1 VIPLYKHARKLFK
14 KSGLTLAGLK
24 ANTIE
29 LFSSRDLVIII
40 FFTILGLGGVFAATL
55 VTVTAPDSQG
65 AGYLAATSCDESI
78 TVNKDVVFNSSTK
91 RFEVSTISI
100 SGVDQRYDA
109 NGRNGCGNRVLEMA
123 IPINGVPTYTSW
135 SIPSSSVSS
144 SVFTISSGV
153 GCSRYD
159 SNSPT
164 ISIDS
169 ILLNSLA
176 FTVKPGTS
184 SIEDDANLQIK
195 YSVDE
200 YDSYPNSG
208 NTIYDL
214 ISGKT
219 INTVLDIAQNGAIT
233 NTSAVATD
241 SRRVKYLTISQAN
254 LSAIKSATTPQVD
267 AQSIFLWIY
276 PLDLDDN
283 GTADNGVIYNEI
295 GSNDIWHDPQIEMF
309 NGKVRFNRWSN
320 PGGYAS
326 ISPNPY
332 ESLEITPNQWHL
344 IGFTGT
350 LTQITGYIDGT
361 ALTPATQ
368 PWYRNPNNTIT
379 HQIGGSDLV
388 TKLGDGSN
396 GDFRFNSFYLFNKA
410 LSSAEVTTLYNYT
423 KGCKR

>member
-1 VIPLYKHARKLFK
+1 MSSLLKRALKLITR
-14 KSGLTLAGLK
+14 SSILLRAQSNK
-24 ANTIE
+24 AIN
-29 LFSSRDLVIII
+29 LFSKRDFIVIT
-40 FFTILGLGGVFAATL
+40 FFTILGMGGVFAAGL
-55 VTVTAPDSQG
+55 VTLTQSESQG
-65 AGYLAATSCDESI
+65 AGYLRATTCDPAVTI
-78 TVNKDVVFNSSTK
+78 NKNVLFDPVSKRYVVT
-91 RFEVSTISI
+91 TISL
-100 SGVDQRYDA
+100 SNVDQRYDP
-109 NGRNGCGNRVLEMA
+109 NGENGCGKRVLEMA
-123 IPINGVPTYTSW
+123 IPINGVISYTSW

-159 SNSPT
+159 SSSPT

-169 ILLNSLA
+169 TLLNDLA

-200 YDSYPNSG
+200 YDSYPDSG
-208 NTIYDL
+208 NTIYDQ
-214 ISGKT
+214 IGT
-219 INTVLDIAQNGAIT
+219 AQNGAIT

-241 SRRVKYLTISQAN
+241 SRRVKYLTISQTNSSVIA
-254 LSAIKSATTPQVD
+254 SAGTTQGD
-267 AQSIFLWIY
+267 TQSIFLWIY
-276 PLDLDDN
+276 PLDSNNDGISD
-283 GTADNGVIYNEI
+283 GGVIYNEN
-295 GSNDIWHDPQIEMF
+295 GPGGGWHDPQIEMVG
-309 NGKVRFNRWSN
+309 GKVRFNRWSSA
-320 PGGYAS
+320 GYTL

-332 ESLEITPNQWHL
+332 ESSLITPNQWHL

-361 ALTPATQ
+361 ALSTATQ
-368 PWYRNPNNTIT
+368 PWYRNPTNTIT
-379 HQIGGSDLV
+379 HKIGGSDSV
-388 TKLGDGSN
+388 TNLGDGTN

>member
-1 VIPLYKHARKLFK
+1 MIPIYKHARKRLKHSSF
-14 KSGLTLAGLK
+14 SLAGLR

-29 LFSSRDLVIII
+29 LLTRRDLAIII
-40 FFTILGLGGVFAATL
+40 FFAILGIGGAFAAGL

-91 RFEVSTISI
+91 RFEVATISV

-144 SVFTISSGV
+144 SIFTISSGV

-200 YDSYPNSG
+200 YDSYPDSG
-208 NTIYDL
+208 NTIYDQ
-214 ISGKT
+214 IGT
-219 INTVLDIAQNGAIT
+219 AQNGAIT
-233 NTSAVATD
+233 NNSGVATD
-241 SRRVKYLTISQAN
+241 SRRVKYLTISQTNSSVIA
-254 LSAIKSATTPQVD
+254 SAGTTQGV

-276 PLDLDDN
+276 PLDLDSN
-283 GTADNGVIYNEI
+283 GIADGGVIYNEN
-295 GSNDIWHDPQIEMF
+295 GPGGTWHDPQIEMVG
-309 NGKVRFNRWSN
+309 GKVRFNRWSLS
-320 PGGYAS
+320 GYDAV
-326 ISPNPY
+326 SPNPY
-332 ESLEITPNQWHL
+332 ESSLITPNQWHL

-350 LTQITGYIDGT
+350 LTQITGYINGT
-361 ALTPATQ
+361 ALSTATQ
-368 PWYRNPNNTIT
+368 PWYRNPTNTIT
-379 HQIGGSDLV
+379 HKIGGSDSV
-388 TKLGDGSN
+388 TNLGDGTN

-410 LSSAEVTTLYNYT
+410 LSSAEVTSLYNYT
-423 KGCKR
+423 KNCKR

>member
-1 VIPLYKHARKLFK
+1 MSSLLKHALKLIARSFILLRAQ
-14 KSGLTLAGLK
+14 SNK
-24 ANTIE
+24 AIN
-29 LFSSRDLVIII
+29 LFSKRDFIVIT
-40 FFTILGLGGVFAATL
+40 FFTILGMGGVFAAGL
-55 VTVTAPDSQG
+55 VTLTQSESQG
-65 AGYLAATSCDESI
+65 AGYLRATTCDPAVTI
-78 TVNKDVVFNSSTK
+78 NKNVLFDPVSKRYVVT
-91 RFEVSTISI
+91 TISL
-100 SGVDQRYDA
+100 SNVDQRYDP
-109 NGRNGCGNRVLEMA
+109 NGENGCGKRVLEMA
-123 IPINGVPTYTSW
+123 IPINGVISYTSW

-200 YDSYPNSG
+200 YDSYPDSG
-208 NTIYDL
+208 NTIYDQ
-214 ISGKT
+214 IGT
-219 INTVLDIAQNGAIT
+219 AQNGAIT

-254 LSAIKSATTPQVD
+254 SSVIASAGTTQGD
-267 AQSIFLWIY
+267 TQSIFLWIY
-276 PLDLDDN
+276 PLDSNNDGISD
-283 GTADNGVIYNEI
+283 GGVIYNEN
-295 GSNDIWHDPQIEMF
+295 GPGGGWHDPQIEMVG
-309 NGKVRFNRWSN
+309 GKVRFNRWSSA
-320 PGGYAS
+320 GYTL

-332 ESLEITPNQWHL
+332 ESSLITPNQWHL

-361 ALTPATQ
+361 ALSTATQ
-368 PWYRNPNNTIT
+368 PWYRNPTNTIT
-379 HQIGGSDLV
+379 HKIGGSDSV
-388 TKLGDGSN
+388 TNLGDGTN

>member
-1 VIPLYKHARKLFK
+1 MIPLYKHARKLFK

-29 LFSSRDLVIII
+29 LFSRRDLVIII

-91 RFEVSTISI
+91 RFEVATISI

-200 YDSYPNSG
+200 YDSYPDSG
-208 NTIYDL
+208 NTIYDQ
-214 ISGKT
+214 IGT
-219 INTVLDIAQNGAIT
+219 AQNGAIT

-241 SRRVKYLTISQAN
+241 SRRVKYLTISQTNSSVIA
-254 LSAIKSATTPQVD
+254 SAGTTQGD
-267 AQSIFLWIY
+267 TQSIFLWIY
-276 PLDLDDN
+276 PLDSNNDEISD
-283 GTADNGVIYNEI
+283 GGVIYNEN
-295 GSNDIWHDPQIEMF
+295 GPGGGWHDPQIEMVG
-309 NGKVRFNRWSN
+309 GKVRFNRWSTN
-320 PGGYAS
+320 INGGYAG

-332 ESLEITPNQWHL
+332 ESSPITPNQWHL

-350 LTQITGYIDGT
+350 LTQITGYINGT
-361 ALTPATQ
+361 ALSTATQ
-368 PWYRNPNNTIT
+368 PWLRNGGLIT
-379 HQIGGSDLV
+379 HKIGGSDSL
-388 TKLGDGSN
+388 TNLGDGTN

>member
-14 KSGLTLAGLK
+14 KSGLTLAVLK

-29 LFSSRDLVIII
+29 LFSRRDLVIII

-200 YDSYPNSG
+200 YDSYPDSG
-208 NTIYDL
+208 NTIYDQ
-214 ISGKT
+214 IGT
-219 INTVLDIAQNGAIT
+219 AQNGAIT

-241 SRRVKYLTISQAN
+241 SRRVKYLTISQTNSSVIA
-254 LSAIKSATTPQVD
+254 SAGTTQGD
-267 AQSIFLWIY
+267 TQSIFLWIY
-276 PLDLDDN
+276 PLDLDSN
-283 GTADNGVIYNEI
+283 GIADDGVIYNENGPG
-295 GSNDIWHDPQIEMF
+295 GSWHDPQIEMVG
-309 NGKVRFNRWSN
+309 GKVRFNRWSSA
-320 PGGYAS
+320 GYTL

-332 ESLEITPNQWHL
+332 ESLAITPNQWHL

-361 ALTPATQ
+361 ALSTATQ
-368 PWYRNPNNTIT
+368 PWYRNPTNTIT
-379 HQIGGSDLV
+379 HKIGGSDSV
-388 TKLGDGSN
+388 TNLGDGTN